1 MTLCGAQKSAREL
14 TLGHC
19 RSQIVVAPPRGLW
32 EWPIFVAKPH
42 RGLSKVRN
50 ILRNAV
56 SFALLSFISLA
67 GFAAEKPK
75 VQIMPEDQVKT
86 GMHGVAYTV
95 FEGVTPEPMEVEIL
109 GVLRNMAGPKSD
121 VILARLHGKKVEYF
135 GVVAGMSGSPV
146 YIDGK
151 LIGAIAYRIGEFSKE
166 PIAGITPAGSMLEID
181 AMDKTPAP
189 EEARALAGDRQATA
203 RTSGP
208 GLATSPNQ
216 QDPGYANLLKPI
228 ETPLVFT
235 GFSENTLRLFSKD
248 FASVGVV
255 PVMGAGSVSND
266 KQPEPLVPGSAV
278 SAILVRG
285 DMNIAGTCTVTY
297 LDDTHL
303 LACGHPLLQSGSVNM
318 PMTKA
323 TVLATLPSAQNSFKI
338 VNATEPVGAFM
349 QDRRAGLMGRFDREP
364 HMIPV
369 TLTFNGVSHPKQFH
383 YEVLN
388 NAKVTPA
395 AMMATVFNAIQGM
408 NEYGEDTTYRLRGDI
423 DVLGYPKLRVQN
435 MYAPLDGSTPTAY
448 SIALSIG
455 EHFSRI
461 FENPYAT
468 PKIEGVELN
477 FDLVPDRRSA
487 RLETARTDITEAR
500 PGDEITI
507 ETLLRPYR
515 GESILRQIPVKIPT
529 STPRGTLRILVSDG
543 DTLDKMR
550 RVSGAMSR
558 RLDLGSTIALLN
570 KEHTNS
576 ELYVSLLEAS
586 PQAMVDDKV
595 MPTLPLSVMNVMDGM
610 RGTQDMIVVG
620 ESAVDEASTPVDYV
634 VTGSQIITL
643 TIK

>member
-1 MTLCGAQKSAREL
+1 M
-14 TLGHC
+14 
-19 RSQIVVAPPRGLW
+19 
-32 EWPIFVAKPH
+32 
-42 RGLSKVRN
+42 
-50 ILRNAV
+50 LRNAV
-56 SFALLSFISLA
+56 SLVLLCLASLVAL
-67 GFAAEKPK
+67 AAEKPR
-75 VQIMPEDQVKT
+75 VQIFPEAQVKA

-95 FEGVTPEPMEVEIL
+95 FEGVTPEAMDVEIL
-109 GVLRNMAGPKSD
+109 GVLRNMAGPQSD
-121 VILARLHGKKVEYF
+121 VILARLHGKKVEYT

-151 LIGAIAYRIGEFSKE
+151 LVGAIAYRIGEFSKE
-166 PIAGITPAGSMLEID
+166 PIAGITPARSMLEID

-189 EEARALAGDRQATA
+189 EEARGLSGERQAAA

-208 GLATSPNQ
+208 GLGSGPNQ
-216 QDPGYANLLKPI
+216 PDTGYANLLKPI

-235 GFSENTLRLFSKD
+235 GFSESTLRLFSKD
-248 FASVGVV
+248 FASAGVV

-303 LACGHPLLQSGSVNM
+303 LACGHPLLQSGSVDM

-323 TVLATLPSAQNSFKI
+323 TVLATLPSPENSFKI
-338 VNATEPVGAFM
+338 VNTTEPVGAFV
-349 QDRRAGLMGRFDREP
+349 QDRRAGIMGRFDREP

-369 TLTFNGVSHPKQFH
+369 TLTFNGVSHPKVFH

-388 NAKVTPA
+388 NAKITPA

-408 NEYGEDTTYRLRGDI
+408 NEYGEDTTYRLRGEI
-423 DVLGYPKLRVQN
+423 DVLGYPKLGVKN
-435 MYAPLDGSTPTAY
+435 MYAPLDGNTPTAY
-448 SIALSIG
+448 GIALSIG

-487 RLETARTDITEAR
+487 RLETARTDVTEAR

-529 STPRGTLRILVSDG
+529 STPKGTLRILVSDG

-550 RVSGAMSR
+550 RVSGPMSR

-576 ELYVSLLEAS
+576 QLYVSLLEAN

-634 VTGSQIITL
+634 VSGSQIITV

>member
-1 MTLCGAQKSAREL
+1 MGSMSRSAI
-14 TLGHC
+14 
-19 RSQIVVAPPRGLW
+19 S
-32 EWPIFVAKPH
+32 
-42 RGLSKVRN
+42 S
-50 ILRNAV
+50 ILVCLAC
-56 SFALLSFISLA
+56 FAS
-67 GFAAEKPK
+67 FAAEKPN
-75 VQIMPEDQVKT
+75 VQILPVSQVKA

-95 FEGVTPEPMEVEIL
+95 FEGTTPEPMDVEVL
-109 GVLRNMAGPKSD
+109 GVLHNMAGPKSD
-121 VILARLHGKKVEYF
+121 VILARLHGKKVEYT

-151 LIGAIAYRIGEFSKE
+151 LVGAIAYRIGEFSKE
-166 PIAGITPAGSMLEID
+166 PIAGITPAGTMLEID
-181 AMDKTPAP
+181 DIDKTSSADVAQGL
-189 EEARALAGDRQATA
+189 AREKRESS
-203 RTSGP
+203 RISGP
-208 GLATSPNQ
+208 GETGGLDQ
-216 QDPGYANLLKPI
+216 QASGYANLLKPI

-235 GFSENTLRLFSKD
+235 GFSEDTLRLFSKD
-248 FASVGVV
+248 FASAGIV

-303 LACGHPLLQSGSVNM
+303 LACGHPLLQSGNVDM

-323 TVLATLPSAQNSFKI
+323 TVLATLPSPANSFKI
-338 VNATEPVGAFM
+338 VNTTEPVGAFV
-349 QDRRAGLMGRFDREP
+349 QDRRAGIMGRFDREP

-369 TLTFNGVSHPKQFH
+369 TLTFNGISHPKQFH

-388 NAKVTPA
+388 NAKITPA

-408 NEYGEDTTYRLRGDI
+408 NEYGEDTTYRLQGDI
-423 DVLGYPKLRVQN
+423 SVLGYPKLGVKN
-435 MYAPLDGSTPTAY
+435 MYAPADGTAPTAY
-448 SIALSIG
+448 GIALSIG
-455 EHFSRI
+455 ERFSRI
-461 FENPYAT
+461 FDNPYQR

-487 RLETARTDITEAR
+487 RLETARTDVTEAR
-500 PGDEITI
+500 PGDHITI
-507 ETLLRPYR
+507 EAVLRPYR
-515 GESILRQIPVKIPT
+515 GESIVQQIPVKIPT

-550 RVSGAMSR
+550 RAPANMSR
-558 RLDLGSTIALLN
+558 RLDLASTIALLN

-576 ELYVSLLEAS
+576 QVYVSLLEAN

-595 MPTLPLSVMNVMDGM
+595 MPTLPLSVMNVMDGL
-610 RGTQDMIVVG
+610 RGSQDMVVVG

-634 VTGSQIITL
+634 VSGSQIITL